1 MKYHV
6 IETTTQ
12 LNSTIEA
19 LIRFHNHL
27 NIKREELDFLLQE
40 FNKLNPNARPPKPYQ
55 KILMPIISEYY
66 EKSHNHK

>member
-19 LIRFHNHL
+19 LIRFHNDL

-66 EKSHNHK
+66 EKSHYHK